1 MAELHSLYKNL
12 SGSTSKDIVDTSS
25 SVLESLL
32 LLKKINEQDWSK
44 DPELGEIANQEIKYI
59 RAASKAVSSDLAI
72 QQIYGKSLDSVLKV
86 ASIMKAREE
95 ERIGQKVLD
104 DYLENPDIKEKMTTA
119 EKSLFEMRKQ
129 NAKSVIRDSS

>member
-44 DPELGEIANQEIKYI
+44 DPELGEIAAQEIKYV
-59 RAASKAVSSDLAI
+59 RAAAKAVSSDIAI
-72 QQIYGKSLDSVLKV
+72 QNLYGKDLHAVLKV
-86 ASIMKAREE
+86 AGIMQQREIE
-95 ERIGQKVLD
+95 KQGMAVLD
-104 DYLENPDIKEKMTTA
+104 QFLQNPDIQEKMTTA

-129 NAKSVIRDSS
+129 NAKSVIRDS

>member
-12 SGSTSKDIVDTSS
+12 SGSTSKDVVDTSS

-44 DPELGEIANQEIKYI
+44 DPELGEIAAQEIKYV
-59 RAASKAVSSDLAI
+59 RAAAKAVASDIAI
-72 QQIYGKSLDSVLKV
+72 QNLYGKDLHAVLKV
-86 ASIMKAREE
+86 AGIMQQRELE
-95 ERIGQKVLD
+95 KQGQKVLD

-119 EKSLFEMRKQ
+119 EKALFEMRKQ
-129 NAKSVIRDSS
+129 TAKSVIRDS

>member
-25 SVLESLL
+25 SVLESIL

-44 DPELGEIANQEIKYI
+44 DPELGQIANSEVKYI
-59 RAASKAVSSDLAI
+59 RASAKAISSDLAL
-72 QQIYGKSLDSVLKV
+72 QQLYGKSLDSVLKV

-95 ERIGQKVLD
+95 ERQGMAVLD
-104 DYLENPDIKEKMTTA
+104 AYLSNSDIEEKKTTA
-119 EKSLFEMRKQ
+119 EKALDQMRK
-129 NAKSVIRDSS
+129 NIRQPIE